1 MDKGLLTRILGSI
14 SIPIIFRGIVSL
26 IMREKEREMTY
37 NLRKERIVIR
47 PPKVIGWI
55 AVMGM
60 LFCTTVLLI
69 ILLYQ
74 NGIEF
79 PVVFHGTESP
89 VVFLGFFLFDLLGA
103 YLLWITLVWQVEVF
117 KNEDFFILM
126 DYWGRKHKIHYADC
140 TSYQYRYRHQEII
153 VRNRTLCDALANVR
167 ASASR
172 VQSVQKIKNGLQIVQ
187 ILFRHLHALMNGA
200 DHLGDVG

>member
-1 MDKGLLTRILGSI
+1 MDKGLLTRILGFI
-14 SIPIIFRGIVSL
+14 SIPIILRGIVSL

-117 KNEDFFILM
+117 KNEDFFILR

-153 VRNRTLCDALANVR
+153 VRNR
-167 ASASR
+167 
-172 VQSVQKIKNGLQIVQ
+172 IKNFTISYLLVNCGILITDLQQHNVN
-187 ILFRHLHALMNGA
+187 REK
-200 DHLGDVG
+200 DR

>member
-1 MDKGLLTRILGSI
+1 MDKGLLTRILGFI
-14 SIPIIFRGIVSL
+14 SIPIILRGIVSL

-55 AVMGM
+55 AVMEM

-89 VVFLGFFLFDLLGA
+89 VVVLGFFLFDLLGA

-117 KNEDFFILM
+117 KNEDFFILR

-140 TSYQYRYRHQEII
+140 TSYQYRHRGQEIL
-153 VRNRTLCDALANVR
+153 VRCRVKDSTIGCFLVNYEALIAAMPR
-167 ASASR
+167 
-172 VQSVQKIKNGLQIVQ
+172 QKEKDG
-187 ILFRHLHALMNGA
+187 
-200 DHLGDVG
+200 

>member
-1 MDKGLLTRILGSI
+1 MDKGLLTRILGFI
-14 SIPIIFRGIVSL
+14 SIPIILRGIVSL

-74 NGIEF
+74 MVLN
-79 PVVFHGTESP
+79 
-89 VVFLGFFLFDLLGA
+89 FLWYSMALN
-103 YLLWITLVWQVEVF
+103 LLWYSLA
-117 KNEDFFILM
+117 FFSSI
-126 DYWGRKHKIHYADC
+126 YWVLIFYGSRWYGRLRYLKMK
-140 TSYQYRYRHQEII
+140 TFSY
-153 VRNRTLCDALANVR
+153 
-167 ASASR
+167 
-172 VQSVQKIKNGLQIVQ
+172 
-187 ILFRHLHALMNGA
+187 
-200 DHLGDVG
+200 

>member
-1 MDKGLLTRILGSI
+1 MDKGLLTRILGFI
-14 SIPIIFRGIVSL
+14 SIPIILRGIVSL

-89 VVFLGFFLFDLLGA
+89 VVFLGFFSSIYWVLIFYGSRWYGRLR
-103 YLLWITLVWQVEVF
+103 YLKMKTF
-117 KNEDFFILM
+117 
-126 DYWGRKHKIHYADC
+126 
-140 TSYQYRYRHQEII
+140 SY
-153 VRNRTLCDALANVR
+153 
-167 ASASR
+167 
-172 VQSVQKIKNGLQIVQ
+172 
-187 ILFRHLHALMNGA
+187 
-200 DHLGDVG
+200 

>member
-1 MDKGLLTRILGSI
+1 MDKGLLTRILGFI
-14 SIPIIFRGIVSL
+14 SIPIILRGIVSL

-117 KNEDFFILM
+117 KNEDFFILR

-153 VRNRTLCDALANVR
+153 VRNR
-167 ASASR
+167 
-172 VQSVQKIKNGLQIVQ
+172 IKKLYHKLSPG
-187 ILFRHLHALMNGA
+187 
-200 DHLGDVG
+200 

>member
-1 MDKGLLTRILGSI
+1 MDKGLLTRILGFI
-14 SIPIIFRGIVSL
+14 SIPIILRGIVSL

-55 AVMGM
+55 AVMEM

-89 VVFLGFFLFDLLGA
+89 VVFLGFFLFL
-103 YLLWITLVWQVEVF
+103 YLFIL
-117 KNEDFFILM
+117 FFIFFL
-126 DYWGRKHKIHYADC
+126 YLFIL
-140 TSYQYRYRHQEII
+140 S
-153 VRNRTLCDALANVR
+153 LCGCFFTVF
-167 ASASR
+167 
-172 VQSVQKIKNGLQIVQ
+172 
-187 ILFRHLHALMNGA
+187 LFCQQ
-200 DHLGDVG
+200 